1 MNKSELVEKIYKA
14 LENRQKQLDNQIEK
28 IMNKKPISRDGM
40 LVVNAQLG
48 EIQQMIWFIEDLEE
62 ESE

>member
-48 EIQQMIWFIEDLEE
+48 EIQQMIWFIED
-62 ESE
+62 